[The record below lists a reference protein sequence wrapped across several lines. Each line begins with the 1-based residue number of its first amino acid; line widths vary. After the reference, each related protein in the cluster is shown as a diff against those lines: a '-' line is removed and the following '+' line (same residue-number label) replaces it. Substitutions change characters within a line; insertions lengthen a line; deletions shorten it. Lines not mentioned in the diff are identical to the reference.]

1 MDTQKDLKFYEI
13 TRIIDLFT
21 EKNWPIDEINKS
33 SLYNRFLQ
41 RYQHFNTEG
50 RTLFLKLSQCY
61 QKISLSE
68 YQELIIQLMEQAV
81 EKYYTAGQDVWVYP
95 IKKFE
100 HLSDI
105 KSADLV
111 AYLCKTVQTQY
122 SDRLY
127 KKKFR
132 IINSLQDLE
141 QKKQKLYKKPLL
153 LLDDFIGSGK
163 YVCDVVQELF
173 DAGISKENI
182 VICTLYLSEAGNKQ
196 LTESGY
202 SVEYLELVSC
212 SLQKLSPQEQ
222 NVLQTIENSLGVS
235 KEFHF
240 GYGES
245 ATLITLL
252 RTPNNSLPMFWFD
265 KGRSHS
271 APFPR

>member
-1 MDTQKDLKFYEI
+1 M
-13 TRIIDLFT
+13 
-21 EKNWPIDEINKS
+21 
-33 SLYNRFLQ
+33 
-41 RYQHFNTEG
+41 
-50 RTLFLKLSQCY
+50 
-61 QKISLSE
+61 
-68 YQELIIQLMEQAV
+68 LI
-81 EKYYTAGQDVWVYP
+81 
-95 IKKFE
+95 
-100 HLSDI
+100 
-105 KSADLV
+105 
-111 AYLCKTVQTQY
+111 QTQY